1 MYNYLIPANTKRGQL
16 IFSVFRPMDLIIFSV
31 GLGITLIL
39 LAFFP
44 STDLVMLIMTLL
56 PAVVCSF
63 LVLPIP
69 NYHNMLVIII
79 EMFNFL
85 TNNQKYIWRG
95 WCIDY
100 GRSKKTK

>member
-16 IFSVFRPMDLIIFSV
+16 IFSIFRPMDLIIFGV

-44 STDLVMLIMTLL
+44 STDIVMLIMTLL

-79 EMFNFL
+79 EIFNFL

-100 GRSKKTK
+100 GRNKKTK